1 MQYDYVIVGAGSA
14 GAILATRLTENPHN
28 SVLLLEAGPDYPDIE
43 STPDEV
49 REGLSTGADIITKDH
64 NWQFIG
70 KPSFLA
76 EPMAVP
82 RGKVTGGSS
91 AINGQVFLRGMPE
104 DYDHWAELG
113 NTEWS
118 YEKTLPFFRKLET
131 DLDYS
136 GDFHGNQGPIIA
148 RRHKKEDWLPSQ
160 LAFYESCKELGF
172 PDGEDQ
178 NSPDVTGVGP
188 TPFNNPN
195 DIRWSTS
202 IGYLSLAR
210 HRLNLTI
217 RANVLTHRIVLE
229 GKKAVGV
236 EAESDGEKFLVRGEM
251 IILSAGA
258 VSSPHLLM
266 LSGIGPSEQLLTHG
280 IKVICDLP
288 GVGQN
293 LRDHPLIGVTWG
305 TKPGH
310 PMDPKNPR
318 TQVMARY
325 TATSSDLRNDIKLAM
340 NSFAVDIEGYGG
352 DVNKAVGVRI
362 LIQLSLAKSSG
373 ELTLASP
380 DVTVQPNLDF
390 NYYDDEFDRI
400 RGREAVRKAIEISTQ
415 RAFADIVD
423 ARINPTDADIS
434 SDEKLDEWLLR
445 NATTNQHISAT
456 CKMGPAS
463 DDMAVVNQYGRVYG
477 VDNLSVIDAS
487 IMPDCI
493 RANTNVT
500 TMMIGERMADLMS
513 RDS

>member
-1 MQYDYVIVGAGSA
+1 MQYDFVIVGAGSA
-14 GAILATRLTENPHN
+14 GAILATRLTENPGN

-64 NWQFIG
+64 NWQFVG
-70 KPSFLA
+70 KPSPLA

-104 DYDHWAELG
+104 DYDHWSELG

-118 YEKTLPFFRKLET
+118 YESILPFFRKLET

-136 GDFHGNQGPIIA
+136 GDFHGSDGPIIA
-148 RRHKKEDWLPSQ
+148 RRHKREAWLPSQ
-160 LAFYESCKELGF
+160 VAFYDACKASGF

-178 NSPDVTGVGP
+178 NNPDVAGVGP

-195 DIRWSTS
+195 NIRWSTS
-202 IGYLSLAR
+202 IGYLSLSR

-217 RANVLTHRIVLE
+217 RPNCLTHRIIFE

-236 EAESDGEKFLVRGEM
+236 EIESAGEKFIVEGKT
-251 IILSAGA
+251 IVLSAGA
-258 VSSPHLLM
+258 VSSPHILM
-266 LSGIGPSEQLLTHG
+266 LSGVGPSEQLHTQG
-280 IKVICDLP
+280 VDVIHDLP

-293 LRDHPLIGVTWG
+293 LRDHPLLGVTWR

-310 PMDPKNPR
+310 VMDPRAPR
-318 TQVMARY
+318 AQVMARY
-325 TATSSDLRNDIKLAM
+325 TATDSDLRNDMKLVM
-340 NSFAVDIEGYGG
+340 NSFAVAMEGHHG

-362 LIQLSLAKSSG
+362 LIQLSLARSSG
-373 ELTLASP
+373 ELTLASS
-380 DVTVQPNLDF
+380 DINVQPNLDF
-390 NYYDDEFDRI
+390 NYYDDEFDRM
-400 RGREAVRKAIEISTQ
+400 RGREAVRKVIELSTHS
-415 RAFADIVD
+415 AFADILD
-423 ARINPTDADIS
+423 ERLTPTESDLS

-445 NATTNQHISAT
+445 NATTNQHICAT
-456 CKMGPAS
+456 CKMGPQS
-463 DDMAVVNQYGRVYG
+463 DEMAVVDQYGKVYG
-477 VDNLSVIDAS
+477 VDNLKVVDAS

-500 TMMIGERMADLMS
+500 AMMIGERISDLMS
-513 RDS
+513 NP